1 MAGHHGKVVVYPR
14 KGKKNGQEGASSIL
28 PMERGAPQSRR
39 GGRQRPTTHHH
50 PETKQPRGA
59 SATEACR
66 LSRQPHHHFPVHI
79 YLLYVCVSLAL
90 NTKAPKAVWAAPAAP
105 LGIA

>member
-1 MAGHHGKVVVYPR
+1 MKKWWSIAEKERKMGRKELHPAHGKGR
-14 KGKKNGQEGASSIL
+14 ATNQ
-28 PMERGAPQSRR
+28 ERGRQS
-39 GGRQRPTTHHH
+39 PTTHHH

-59 SATEACR
+59 SATEVCR
-66 LSRQPHHHFPVHI
+66 LSRQPRHPVPVHI